1 MNYGHGRRHS
11 DCTADDGNK
20 PQELGTAI
28 RVLCVHEMGG
38 CSLSSAEVSQLS
50 LCVGNGRLVTQQL
63 RA

>member
-1 MNYGHGRRHS
+1 M
-11 DCTADDGNK
+11 ADGILTVGNK

-38 CSLSSAEVSQLS
+38 CSLSSAEVSKLS